1 MKARGAMRMLKY
13 REKVVERL
21 DSIMEVMEEW
31 SSMRL

>member
-1 MKARGAMRMLKY
+1 MLKY

-31 SSMRL
+31 SSMRS